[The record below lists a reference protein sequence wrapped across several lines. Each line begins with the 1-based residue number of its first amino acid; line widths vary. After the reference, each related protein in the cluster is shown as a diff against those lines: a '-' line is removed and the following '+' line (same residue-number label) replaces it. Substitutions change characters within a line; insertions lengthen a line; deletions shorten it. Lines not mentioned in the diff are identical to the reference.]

1 MSSWAGFSSNTNG
14 QGECIMEEKMQWFVV
29 NVHTGCEDKVA
40 RGLREQIDKRR
51 LNALFGEIL
60 VPTREVTEI
69 KGGKRVKSEKKFFP
83 GYIVVQMVLNN
94 ETFSLVKL
102 MPQVVM
108 FLGAKNK
115 PIAVSEEEARRL
127 QKQVEEG
134 SVSVEDVEYEVG
146 QEVHVID
153 GPFNGFNGIVA
164 EVDNLK
170 QKMTATILVFG
181 RETSVELNFNEVER
195 V

>member
-1 MSSWAGFSSNTNG
+1 
-14 QGECIMEEKMQWFVV
+14 MEEKMQWFVV

-69 KGGKRVKSEKKFFP
+69 KGGKRIKSEKKFFP

-115 PIAVSEEEARRL
+115 PIAVTEEEARRL

-134 SVSVEDVEYEVG
+134 AVAVDDIEYEVG

-181 RETSVELNFNEVER
+181 RETSVELGFNEVER

>member
-1 MSSWAGFSSNTNG
+1 
-14 QGECIMEEKMQWFVV
+14 MEGKMQWFVV

-40 RGLREQIDKRR
+40 RDLREQIDKRR

-60 VPTREVTEI
+60 VPTREVTEV
-69 KGGKRVKSEKKFFP
+69 KAGKRVKSEKKFFP
-83 GYIVVQMVLNN
+83 GYIVVQMVLTN

-108 FLGAKNK
+108 FLGQKNK

-134 SVSVEDVEYEVG
+134 AVVMDDVEYEVG

-153 GPFNGFNGIVA
+153 GPFANFNGIA
-164 EVDNLK
+164 SEVDNLK
-170 QKMTATILVFG
+170 QKMTVTILVFG
-181 RETSVELNFNEVER
+181 RETSVELDFTQVER